1 MLYQKRSYAT
11 FFQSV
16 LLCWLRFPQSFLFLV
31 PFLHYITITLVNQS
45 KNVSIATAR
54 SFCGNCSTNGAI
66 ARCGKH
72 LCTNGKQSTILPNN
86 KTLMDTKTAPADK
99 SDECCFFIGIV
110 LFGREVITLSN
121 LLGLRLRKPRI
132 YRTKKAPL
140 QVLLGFWFYF
150 AAQRQCSFA
159 SAERLLCKSF
169 LYCNRTCNRS
179 TNHRVVAHTDKTHHF
194 DVCGNG

>member
-1 MLYQKRSYAT
+1 
-11 FFQSV
+11 
-16 LLCWLRFPQSFLFLV
+16 
-31 PFLHYITITLVNQS
+31 
-45 KNVSIATAR
+45 
-54 SFCGNCSTNGAI
+54 
-66 ARCGKH
+66 
-72 LCTNGKQSTILPNN
+72 
-86 KTLMDTKTAPADK
+86 MDTKTAPADK

-121 LLGLRLRKPRI
+121 PLALRLRKPRI

-159 SAERLLCKSF
+159 SAERLLCQTFLYCNRTCNAFIEPKKHLCRCFWVLWFYFAAQRQCSFASAERLLCKSF

-179 TNHRVVAHTDKTHHF
+179 TNHRVVAHADEAHHF

>member
-1 MLYQKRSYAT
+1 MSSLLVRRLRKQR
-11 FFQSV
+11 V
-16 LLCWLRFPQSFLFLV
+16 LKPTKKHPCGCFVFWWYFASQRQ
-31 PFLHYITITLVNQS
+31 
-45 KNVSIATAR
+45 R
-54 SFCGNCSTNGAI
+54 SFALRN
-66 ARCGKH
+66 
-72 LCTNGKQSTILPNN
+72 L
-86 KTLMDTKTAPADK
+86 
-99 SDECCFFIGIV
+99 
-110 LFGREVITLSN
+110 ITLSN
-121 LLGLRLRKPRI
+121 PLGLQPHMQPIVKNQKRHFVSAFCDTGAFCYAKQSSVALRNPIILSNLLVLRLRKQRI

-179 TNHRVVAHTDKTHHF
+179 TNHRVVAHADEAHHF

>member
-1 MLYQKRSYAT
+1 
-11 FFQSV
+11 
-16 LLCWLRFPQSFLFLV
+16 
-31 PFLHYITITLVNQS
+31 
-45 KNVSIATAR
+45 
-54 SFCGNCSTNGAI
+54 
-66 ARCGKH
+66 
-72 LCTNGKQSTILPNN
+72 
-86 KTLMDTKTAPADK
+86 MDTKTAPADK

-121 LLGLRLRKPRI
+121 PLALRLRKQRI

-169 LYCNRTCNRS
+169 LYCNRTCN
-179 TNHRVVAHTDKTHHF
+179 AF
-194 DVCGNG
+194 

>member
-1 MLYQKRSYAT
+1 
-11 FFQSV
+11 
-16 LLCWLRFPQSFLFLV
+16 
-31 PFLHYITITLVNQS
+31 
-45 KNVSIATAR
+45 
-54 SFCGNCSTNGAI
+54 
-66 ARCGKH
+66 
-72 LCTNGKQSTILPNN
+72 
-86 KTLMDTKTAPADK
+86 MDTKTAPADK

-169 LYCNRTCNRS
+169 LYCNRTCNAFIEPKKHLCRCFWVFGSTLLSKDNARS
-179 TNHRVVAHTDKTHHF
+179 QVRNDYFVSPSCTATAHATEAPTIGLLPIPIRPIISTCAGTD
-194 DVCGNG
+194 DEPANCASECILPIVSVMP